1 MSATTPPIRG
11 RLTLLVASALL
22 ACVVVHALRWWF
34 VCDDAYI
41 SFRYAKHV
49 ASGAGL
55 VFNLGENP
63 PVEGY
68 TNLLWTVWSA
78 VGLVLGLSPM
88 WLAPLT
94 SLGCAALLTLG
105 SARLAAR
112 LGQLTPWQVF
122 AAGACTAALP
132 TLGVWSSG
140 GLETMACATAVF
152 FVAERLVYD
161 AERPRVLA
169 ASVCAALA
177 TGLRADGVVFVGMAL
192 CGTLLLRPSLR
203 AAVVRTGCAALLAVG
218 MWMAVRFLVHEHWL
232 PLTAQAKTG
241 WALWRWER
249 GAFYA
254 GSMLLAMPALVV
266 LVLAPLIVQRE
277 YRRLASVGTL
287 AVLAML
293 GWSVLVGGD
302 FMAYGRFLAPALGF
316 VTFAAAALAKRHVWL
331 PLSLCGLSLLP
342 AFGVEWTPQ
351 AWRQALHFRWNEP
364 LAKSESDMW
373 LGMKTRADEWL
384 ALGRAMATRTEP
396 GQSIV
401 LGGIGAI
408 GYATELTIFDQYGL
422 VSPSVVRAGL
432 PPQPASPG
440 HDRRVDAEFFFPE
453 RPTYLGAWFARPQET
468 LNERLPQEWLQ
479 LLAHGEARI
488 DRYSLREE
496 EAPFEGAELRMLRL
510 LR

>member
-122 AAGACTAALP
+122 AAGACMATLP

-192 CGTLLLRPSLR
+192 CGALLLRPSLR

-218 MWMAVRFLVHEHWL
+218 VWMAVRFLVHEHWL

-316 VTFAAAALAKRHVWL
+316 VTLAAAALAQRHVWL

-453 RPTYLGAWFARPQET
+453 RPTFLGAWFARPQEA
-468 LNERLPQEWLQ
+468 LNERLPQEWLP

>member
-122 AAGACTAALP
+122 AAGACMATLP

-169 ASVCAALA
+169 ASC
-177 TGLRADGVVFVGMAL
+177 
-192 CGTLLLRPSLR
+192 LLY
-203 AAVVRTGCAALLAVG
+203 T
-218 MWMAVRFLVHEHWL
+218 
-232 PLTAQAKTG
+232 
-241 WALWRWER
+241 
-249 GAFYA
+249 
-254 GSMLLAMPALVV
+254 
-266 LVLAPLIVQRE
+266 
-277 YRRLASVGTL
+277 
-287 AVLAML
+287 
-293 GWSVLVGGD
+293 
-302 FMAYGRFLAPALGF
+302 
-316 VTFAAAALAKRHVWL
+316 
-331 PLSLCGLSLLP
+331 
-342 AFGVEWTPQ
+342 
-351 AWRQALHFRWNEP
+351 
-364 LAKSESDMW
+364 
-373 LGMKTRADEWL
+373 
-384 ALGRAMATRTEP
+384 
-396 GQSIV
+396 
-401 LGGIGAI
+401 
-408 GYATELTIFDQYGL
+408 
-422 VSPSVVRAGL
+422 SPSPRD
-432 PPQPASPG
+432 S
-440 HDRRVDAEFFFPE
+440 
-453 RPTYLGAWFARPQET
+453 
-468 LNERLPQEWLQ
+468 
-479 LLAHGEARI
+479 
-488 DRYSLREE
+488 
-496 EAPFEGAELRMLRL
+496 
-510 LR
+510 